1 MMNDFLTRLIPGF
14 IYMLLIVVSL
24 LYGPY
29 SFIIMMFLCSI
40 IIIFEYGRVLRKDN
54 EHIKFIS
61 TKKQP
66 KFGFIFFNTEFT
78 PLSSFLILFFF
89 GISIIFNNS
98 KSSEWVELS
107 ILTLSIIYFS
117 FLIYFILSKKLLFSS
132 NRSKTWPLIG
142 VVFTFLLIIYTSL
155 IYEYSE
161 YKILFLLYLFLV
173 WGVDTL
179 GYVVGVKYGKK
190 KLFESLSP
198 KKTIEGAIGSL
209 VFAILYSIFI
219 FYITKLSFLF
229 CLILCISV
237 CFLAVLG
244 DLGQSKVKRELK
256 IKDFGKLLPGHGGL
270 YDRFDSILFSFPFL
284 YLIVK
289 ISLHVS

>member
-1 MMNDFLTRLIPGF
+1 MNDFLTRLIPGF
-14 IYMLLIVVSL
+14 IYMLLILVSL
-24 LYGPY
+24 FYGPY
-29 SFIIMMFLCSI
+29 SFIIMMSICST
-40 IIIFEYGRVLRKDN
+40 IIIFEYGRVLRKDV

-89 GISIIFNNS
+89 GIAMILNKS
-98 KSSEWVELS
+98 KSYEWVESS
-107 ILTLSIIYFS
+107 ILILSIIYFS
-117 FLIYFILSKKLLFSS
+117 FLIYFILTKKLLFSS

-142 VVFTFLLIIYTSL
+142 VIFSFLLIIYSSL
-155 IYEYSE
+155 IYDYSE
-161 YKILFLLYLFLV
+161 YKILFLLYLFLI

-179 GYVVGVKYGKK
+179 GYIVGVKFGKT

-198 KKTIEGAIGSL
+198 KKSIEGAVGSL
-209 VFAILYSIFI
+209 VFAILYSILV
-219 FYITKLSFLF
+219 FYFTNLSFLF
-229 CLILCISV
+229 CFILCVSTCI
-237 CFLAVLG
+237 LAILG

-270 YDRFDSILFSFPFL
+270 YDRFDSILFSFPFI
-284 YLIVK
+284 YLIIK
-289 ISLHVS
+289 ISLYVS

>member
-1 MMNDFLTRLIPGF
+1 MNDFLTRLIPGF
-14 IYMLLIVVSL
+14 IYMLLILVSL
-24 LYGPY
+24 FYGPY
-29 SFIIMMFLCSI
+29 SFIIMMSICST
-40 IIIFEYGRVLRKDN
+40 IIIFEYGRVLRKDD

-89 GISIIFNNS
+89 GIVMILNKS
-98 KSSEWVELS
+98 KSSEWVESS
-107 ILTLSIIYFS
+107 ILILSIIYFS
-117 FLIYFILSKKLLFSS
+117 FLIYFILTKKLLFSS

-142 VVFTFLLIIYTSL
+142 VIFSFLLIIYSSL
-155 IYEYSE
+155 IYDYSE
-161 YKILFLLYLFLV
+161 YKILFLLYLFLI

-179 GYVVGVKYGKK
+179 GYIVGVKFGKT

-198 KKTIEGAIGSL
+198 KKSIEGAVGSL
-209 VFAILYSIFI
+209 VFAILYSILV
-219 FYITKLSFLF
+219 FYFTNLSFLF
-229 CLILCISV
+229 CFILCVSTCI
-237 CFLAVLG
+237 LAILG

-270 YDRFDSILFSFPFL
+270 YDRFDSILFSFPFI
-284 YLIVK
+284 YLIIK
-289 ISLHVS
+289 ISLYVS

>member
-1 MMNDFLTRLIPGF
+1 MNDFLTRLIPGF
-14 IYMLLIVVSL
+14 IYMLLILVSL

-29 SFIIMMFLCSI
+29 SFIIMMSICST
-40 IIIFEYGRVLRKDN
+40 IIIFEYGRVLRKDD

-89 GISIIFNNS
+89 GIAMILNKS
-98 KSSEWVELS
+98 KSSEWVESS
-107 ILTLSIIYFS
+107 ILILSIIYFS
-117 FLIYFILSKKLLFSS
+117 FLIYFILTKKLLFSS

-142 VVFTFLLIIYTSL
+142 VIFSFLLIIYSSL
-155 IYEYSE
+155 IYDYSE
-161 YKILFLLYLFLV
+161 YKILFLLYLFLI

-179 GYVVGVKYGKK
+179 GYIVGVKFGKT

-198 KKTIEGAIGSL
+198 KKSIEGAVGSL
-209 VFAILYSIFI
+209 VFAILYSILV
-219 FYITKLSFLF
+219 FYLTNLSFLF
-229 CLILCISV
+229 CFILCVSTCI
-237 CFLAVLG
+237 LAILG

-270 YDRFDSILFSFPFL
+270 YDRFDSILFSFPFI
-284 YLIVK
+284 YLIIK
-289 ISLHVS
+289 ISLYVS

>member
-1 MMNDFLTRLIPGF
+1 MNDFLTRLIPGF
-14 IYMLLIVVSL
+14 IYMLLILVSL
-24 LYGPY
+24 FYGPY
-29 SFIIMMFLCSI
+29 SFIIMMSICST
-40 IIIFEYGRVLRKDN
+40 IIIFEYGRVLRKDD

-89 GISIIFNNS
+89 GIAMILYKS
-98 KSSEWVELS
+98 KSSEWVESS
-107 ILTLSIIYFS
+107 ILILSIIYFS
-117 FLIYFILSKKLLFSS
+117 FLIYFILTKKLLFSS

-142 VVFTFLLIIYTSL
+142 VIFSFLLIIYSSL
-155 IYEYSE
+155 IYDYSE
-161 YKILFLLYLFLV
+161 YKILFLLYLFLI

-179 GYVVGVKYGKK
+179 GYIVGVKFGKT

-198 KKTIEGAIGSL
+198 KKSIEGAVGSL
-209 VFAILYSIFI
+209 VFAILYSILV
-219 FYITKLSFLF
+219 FYFTNLSFLF
-229 CLILCISV
+229 CFILCVSTCI
-237 CFLAVLG
+237 LAILG

-270 YDRFDSILFSFPFL
+270 YDRFDSILFSFPFI
-284 YLIVK
+284 YLIIK
-289 ISLHVS
+289 ISLYVS